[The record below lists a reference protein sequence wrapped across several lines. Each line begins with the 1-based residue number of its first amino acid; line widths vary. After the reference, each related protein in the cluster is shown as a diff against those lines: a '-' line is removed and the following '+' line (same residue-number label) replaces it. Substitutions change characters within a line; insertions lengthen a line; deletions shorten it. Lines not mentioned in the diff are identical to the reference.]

1 MKIKNKYYLALINKE
16 IFSNNNNIIINSN
29 HNNINL
35 ETNTNTSEIAIL
47 SPSISKKFIVTTI
60 KGKYLILLIILIS
73 VLVIGGYIWIMQ
85 LNRKCKQIPND
96 QGINNTIWNSYT
108 RDLLLT
114 VNDTLYRLESSL
126 SNDEISKKLNK
137 TAINY
142 NELFQKLK
150 TAITNLDDDMSN
162 ITIVI

>member
-1 MKIKNKYYLALINKE
+1 MINKE
-16 IFSNNNNIIINSN
+16 TFSNNNNIIINSN
-29 HNNINL
+29 NNNINL
-35 ETNTNTSEIAIL
+35 ETNTNSSEIAIL
-47 SPSISKKFIVTTI
+47 SPPISKKFIVTNLSI